1 MCNKPVSGAPL
12 LEEACQ
18 LGSMVNSSHRRFDA
32 STLRRAKALSMTPHL
47 SRRIQRCTDD
57 VAHGELNA
65 AGSKEGPATRY
76 QMHLF
81 FQGFL

>member
-18 LGSMVNSSHRRFDA
+18 LGSMVNGSHRC
-32 STLRRAKALSMTPHL
+32 RRAKALSMTPHL